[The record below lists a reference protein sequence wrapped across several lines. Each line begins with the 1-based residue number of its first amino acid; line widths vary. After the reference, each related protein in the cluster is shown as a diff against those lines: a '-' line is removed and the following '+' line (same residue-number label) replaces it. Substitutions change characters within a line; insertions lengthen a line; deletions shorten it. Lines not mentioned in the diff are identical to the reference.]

1 MILTCDFTDSFC
13 TLVQSRTDDFNWA
26 RGSTTPSRGTGPSAD
41 HTTGT
46 GTQILTILS
55 LQFYILSISLNF
67 ARISGAFAYIEAS
80 GKPPG
85 LYTDLDL
92 PPLEESPVYCLRFWY
107 NMNGPDIGQLQVVV
121 DDGTGETIMFDE
133 TKQGGA

>member
-1 MILTCDFTDSFC
+1 MTSTGREAPRRRAEAPDRVLTIPRAQVHRF
-13 TLVQSRTDDFNWA
+13 
-26 RGSTTPSRGTGPSAD
+26 
-41 HTTGT
+41 
-46 GTQILTILS
+46 LTILS
-55 LQFYILSISLNF
+55 LQFYILSISHNF
-67 ARISGAFAYIEAS
+67 ARIPGAFAYIEAS